1 MCHHP
6 AQAFFL
12 RQNLPIEAQAG
23 LEFAIFLPQLLS
35 AEIIGPYLDGLG
47 LSDFEFFPLLYKH
60 QSR

>member
-1 MCHHP
+1 MKVVCHHP

-47 LSDFEFFPLLYKH
+47 L
-60 QSR
+60 